1 MIKNYEN
8 YELLNEL
15 GNGAQGKVFK
25 VKNRDNDQ
33 YYAMKILINNEENEI
48 IKLVEI
54 LSKIKHENIV
64 RYYGYF
70 IKNVQMSIIMEYCD
84 YLDLTNFINMHK
96 KKNIL
101 INQKIIYIISLDIC
115 EGLKE
120 IHKNNII
127 HRDLKPEN
135 IFISKDYKIKR

>member
-33 YYAMKILINNEENEI
+33 YYAMKILINNEENEM

-84 YLDLTNFINMHK
+84 YLDLTNFINMQK
-96 KKNIL
+96 KKT
-101 INQKIIYIISLDIC
+101 
-115 EGLKE
+115 
-120 IHKNNII
+120 
-127 HRDLKPEN
+127 
-135 IFISKDYKIKR
+135 F

>member
-1 MIKNYEN
+1 MIKNYEI
-8 YELLNEL
+8 YEQLNEL

-84 YLDLTNFINMHK
+84 YLDLTNFINMK
-96 KKNIL
+96 KK
-101 INQKIIYIISLDIC
+101 KT
-115 EGLKE
+115 
-120 IHKNNII
+120 
-127 HRDLKPEN
+127 
-135 IFISKDYKIKR
+135 F

>member
-96 KKNIL
+96 KKT
-101 INQKIIYIISLDIC
+101 
-115 EGLKE
+115 
-120 IHKNNII
+120 
-127 HRDLKPEN
+127 
-135 IFISKDYKIKR
+135 F